1 MVREPMQIS
10 SFNFS
15 DKNGSLFRKFSPIDG
30 QELCSFLEPNKN
42 SISIGVEKLR
52 RNMQVTDDLGL
63 IRRAEILLRIS
74 DLIQEEKSHFA
85 ELVRLETG
93 KPLAI
98 SLSEVETAIQF
109 MRAIAGASF
118 FHSGEVLPSKN
129 KRKLVIY
136 ERRPYGLAAL
146 IMSFN
151 TPLPNYAWKFAPAW
165 LAGNSLILK
174 PSEHTPLS
182 AEKFLRSCINAGVP
196 ENSIGLLLGGGKAG
210 THLIEENLD
219 LVSFTGSITTGL
231 EIQKNSSG
239 QIRKTIMELGGSNPI
254 IIFEDANVEA
264 AVDAVIQSA
273 FSNAGQRC
281 AAGSR
286 LLVHVDLFD
295 SFVEKVRSKM
305 DLLKIGTDKES
316 HMGPLIDENSVRR
329 YEEFIAKAKIVG
341 KVWMANADVQANNTC
356 VVRPVLVSLEAS
368 SELNQEEIF
377 SPILRA
383 SKFAN
388 DDEALEFAN
397 STKFGLTAAIW
408 TQSLLRIERFR
419 NGLRT
424 GVLNVNGPTHGS
436 EFQFPFGGMNQSGNG
451 SKEVGFESLDEYA
464 FRRLVT
470 LDFSN

>member
-93 KPLAI
+93 KPLAM
-98 SLSEVETAIQF
+98 SVSEVETAIQF

-165 LAGNSLILK
+165 LAGNSVILK

-182 AEKFLRSCINAGVP
+182 AEKFHRLCLIAGVP
-196 ENSIGLLLGGGKAG
+196 ENSIGLLLGGRKAG
-210 THLIEENLD
+210 THLIQENLD
-219 LVSFTGSITTGL
+219 LVSFTGSLTSGL

-286 LLVHVDLFD
+286 LLVHEDLFD
-295 SFVEKVRSKM
+295 SFLEKVQSRM
-305 DLLKIGTDKES
+305 DLLKIGTGEES
-316 HMGPLIDENSVRR
+316 QIGPVIDENALRR
-329 YEEFIAKAKIVG
+329 YDEYIAKAKMVG
-341 KVWMANADVQANNTC
+341 KVWMANVDVETKNKC
-356 VVRPVLVSLEAS
+356 VVRPALVFLGAD

-383 SKFAN
+383 SKFSN
-388 DDEALEFAN
+388 DDEALELAN

-451 SKEVGFESLDEYA
+451 SKEVGLESLDEYA